1 MVKLGHVARTRQATR
16 NLAIPICRWFLS
28 RLTIDVGTGLAS
40 TKRSHSRSDC
50 FLSGVSYAR
59 RGTNRRFHRKFIL
72 HKRTKATTAIASK
85 IGEIANFL
93 RNRMNHESSK
103 FESHPV
109 DSEFSRSAATRPR
122 HAGLRTE
129 RADCLRFRDWNPRH
143 LGLAV
148 FSGRDW
154 TLREF

>member
-16 NLAIPICRWFLS
+16 NWAIPIYRWFLS

-40 TKRSHSRSDC
+40 IKRSHSRSDC

-109 DSEFSRSAATRPR
+109 DSEFYAVLQRDQDTPCC
-122 HAGLRTE
+122 GTE
-129 RADCLRFRDWNPRH
+129 RADCLRFRGWYPRD

-148 FSGRDW
+148 FSGREW
-154 TLREF
+154 SLRE